1 MAKKKTPPSTK
12 WQDMADAI
20 SSLVEE
26 SPLVISND
34 EHNAVRN
41 AWTRIHVYL
50 IRMESNKRLSRFIK
64 QHPKYYKKLSGLTG
78 HCIQYIE
85 PDIQQRIGTEK
96 YLKGQPVVY
105 VHQVCLY
112 DDLLDYRV
120 VLKCRIAKPRHW
132 EDVDYSFELEDLAS
146 GKVKLQPVPNSNKLD
161 AKMAKRFMPLGMVFN
176 LGRAPRDD

>member
-1 MAKKKTPPSTK
+1 
-12 WQDMADAI
+12 MADAI
-20 SSLVEE
+20 SSLVKE

-34 EHNAVRN
+34 EHNAVLQ

-64 QHPKYYKKLSGLTG
+64 QHPKYYKQLSGLTG

-85 PDIQQRIGTEK
+85 PGMQKRIGTEK
-96 YLKGQPVVY
+96 YLKEQPVVY
-105 VHQVCLY
+105 VRQVCLY

-120 VLKCRIAKPRHW
+120 VLKCRIVKPTHW
-132 EDVDYSFELEDLAS
+132 EGQDVDYSFELEELAS
-146 GKVKLQPVPNSNKLD
+146 GKVQLQPVPNSTKLD
-161 AKMAKRFMPLGMVFN
+161 AKMAKRFMPLDVVFN